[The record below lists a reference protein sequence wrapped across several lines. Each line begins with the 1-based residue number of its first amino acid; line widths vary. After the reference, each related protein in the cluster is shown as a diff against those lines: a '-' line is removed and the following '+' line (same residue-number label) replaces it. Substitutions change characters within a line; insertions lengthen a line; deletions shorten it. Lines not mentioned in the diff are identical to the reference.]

1 MTYEIRFANY
11 DVKEAHIKIPANQ
24 NVENFLFLTIRR
36 VLEELKITESD
47 VEGKKRKNLKQPWFE
62 SIESILTKLFA

>member
-47 VEGKKRKNLKQPWFE
+47 VEGKKRKNLKQP
-62 SIESILTKLFA
+62 